1 MDLQKSSVTAKEE
14 KLVGGLL
21 KLWDTLSSVVEDGD
35 LADLKKKDRKL
46 YNSLVRQMQRLAV
59 LNNAKDPEMET

>member
-1 MDLQKSSVTAKEE
+1 MDLKKGSVTVKEV

-21 KLWDTLSSVVEDGD
+21 KLWDTLSSAVEDGG

-59 LNNAKDPEMET
+59 LDNAKDPEKEA

>member
-1 MDLQKSSVTAKEE
+1 MDLKKGSVTVKEV

-21 KLWDTLSSVVEDGD
+21 KLWDTLSSAVEDGD

-59 LNNAKDPEMET
+59 LDNAKDPEKEA